1 MVNVMLVLAG
11 AVFGSMLLFLMIVLS
26 VFIAATLKKEKKY
39 GTYTPNVSIIIPAYN
54 EAAAIRE
61 CLDSVLR
68 LDYPKHKTEIIVVDD
83 GSEDR
88 TADIARAYGKHGV
101 KLIRTRHEGKP
112 AALNAGIKKAKYN
125 ILFTV
130 DSDTVLDR
138 KCLAE
143 IVKPLAD
150 RTIAA
155 TTANCRVKNKSSL
168 LGMFQNIEYHYN
180 NLISNS
186 FSKAFNQG
194 SWFFGAIA
202 CYRKDALQRIGLFKQ
217 GALAEDM
224 QAALE
229 IAKSGYKAMNIKSA
243 IGYTHVPE
251 SIKELYRQRYRWSIG
266 GMQAVMKNRKAF
278 SRKTSPS
285 TYFLGFTQF
294 WGPVYSLLCLPIIA
308 YLVAYWLP
316 YNSSSFMSLFLYL
329 FRWFSITGIF
339 YVIYKISAWGIAYYT
354 LFGILSGILS
364 TAMILASLNMYKDR
378 SLKNLAPI
386 FFYFPYTILLNS
398 IIIISVIRSLTAENS
413 LLRLSRHE

>member
-1 MVNVMLVLAG
+1 MVNVILVLAG

-39 GTYTPNVSIIIPAYN
+39 RAYTPCVSIIIPAYN
-54 EAAAIRE
+54 EEATIRE
-61 CLDSVLR
+61 CLDSVLK

-83 GSEDR
+83 GSDDR
-88 TADIARAYGKHGV
+88 TADIARAYGKHSV
-101 KLIRTRHEGKP
+101 KLIKTGHKGKP
-112 AALNAGIKKAKYN
+112 AALNAGIKKARYN

-130 DSDTVLDR
+130 DADTALDKR
-138 KCLAE
+138 CLAE
-143 IVKPLAD
+143 IVKPFAD

-168 LGMFQNIEYHYN
+168 LGLFQNIEYHYN
-180 NLISNS
+180 NLVSNS
-186 FSKAFNQG
+186 FSKAFSQG

-202 CYRKDALQRIGLFKQ
+202 CYRKDALQRIGLFKNVF
-217 GALAEDM
+217 AEDM

-229 IAKSGYKAMNIKSA
+229 IARSGYKVMNVNGA
-243 IGYTHVPE
+243 IGYTYVPE

-266 GMQAVMKNRKAF
+266 GIQAVVKNRKAF
-278 SRKTSPS
+278 SRQTSPS

-294 WGPVYSLLCLPIIA
+294 WGPIYSLLCLPIIA

-329 FRWFSITGIF
+329 FRWFSVTGIF

-354 LFGILSGILS
+354 LFGILTGIVS
-364 TAMILASLNMYKDR
+364 TAMILSALHIYKDR
-378 SLKNLAPI
+378 SIRNLVAI

-398 IIIISVIRSLTAENS
+398 IIIISVARSLASRNS
-413 LLRLSRHE
+413 LLRAARRE

>member
-1 MVNVMLVLAG
+1 MVNVVLVIAG
-11 AVFGSMLLFLMIVLS
+11 AVFGSMLLFLTLVLS

-39 GTYTPNVSIIIPAYN
+39 EAYTPKVSIIIPAYN
-54 EAAAIRE
+54 EEAAIRD
-61 CLDSVLR
+61 CLDSALR

-83 GSEDR
+83 GSEDS
-88 TADIARAYGKHGV
+88 TADIARTYGKHGV
-101 KLIRTRHEGKP
+101 KLIRTRHAGKP
-112 AALNAGIKKAKYN
+112 AALNAGIKKARYN

-130 DSDTVLDR
+130 DSDTVLDKR
-138 KCLAE
+138 CLAE
-143 IVKPLAD
+143 IVKPFAD

-180 NLISNS
+180 NLVSNS
-186 FSKAFNQG
+186 FSKAFSQG

-202 CYRKDALQRIGLFKQ
+202 CYRKDALRRIGLFKQ

-229 IAKSGYKAMNIKSA
+229 LAKSGYRVMNVRNA
-243 IGYTHVPE
+243 VGYTHVPE

-266 GMQAVMKNRKAF
+266 GMQAIMKNRKAF
-278 SRKTSPS
+278 SRQTSPS

-316 YNSSSFMSLFLYL
+316 YNSSSFMSLFIYL
-329 FRWFSITGIF
+329 FRWFSVTGIF
-339 YVIYKISAWGIAYYT
+339 YVIYKISDWGIAYYT
-354 LFGILSGILS
+354 LFGILTGILS
-364 TAMILASLNMYKDR
+364 TVMILSALHMYKDR
-378 SLKNLAPI
+378 SVRNAVAI

-398 IIIISVIRSLTAENS
+398 IIIISVIRSLTAENG
-413 LLRLSRHE
+413 LLRLSRQQ